1 MENKYA
7 IVTTSCNDEENAKE
21 ITERLLAKRLVSY
34 VQESKRFSSY
44 YWKGEIVREYEYFLT
59 MGTKKSLFKEV
70 EKEIKSVHKYEVPAI
85 TMYDIIDGNEEIFE
99 WMEKEII

>member
-1 MENKYA
+1 MKNNYA

-21 ITERLLAKRLVSY
+21 ISDRLLAKRLVSY

>member
-1 MENKYA
+1 
-7 IVTTSCNDEENAKE
+7 
-21 ITERLLAKRLVSY
+21 
-34 VQESKRFSSY
+34 
-44 YWKGEIVREYEYFLT
+44 

-85 TMYDIIDGNEEIFE
+85 IMYDILDGNKEIFD